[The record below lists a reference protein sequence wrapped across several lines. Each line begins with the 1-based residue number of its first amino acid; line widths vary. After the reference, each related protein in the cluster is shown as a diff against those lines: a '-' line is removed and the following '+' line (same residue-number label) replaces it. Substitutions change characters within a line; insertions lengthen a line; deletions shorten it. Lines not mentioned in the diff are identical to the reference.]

1 VALKDFIALAVV
13 GAVLIAVGFAMWSP
27 PVGMAVAGVETVGAA
42 YVGAYLEA
50 RKREQVKPR

>member
-1 VALKDFIALAVV
+1 MKDFIALAVV